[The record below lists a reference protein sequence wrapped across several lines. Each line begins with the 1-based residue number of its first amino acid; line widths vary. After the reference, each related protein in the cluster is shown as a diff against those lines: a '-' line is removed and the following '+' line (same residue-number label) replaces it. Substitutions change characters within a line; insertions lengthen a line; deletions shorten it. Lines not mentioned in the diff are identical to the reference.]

1 MSTML
6 IVYIWMAMLWQPLQC
21 LERMVYKRQINRYYQ
36 TFGDVPSSFYGRNDA
51 VSRTGMNTMDSVVKH
66 GWHRRFP
73 TALYMSTEESS
84 STSSMVKLPIL
95 QLFKKN
101 ELVGEF
107 ICGNDLATSIDR
119 FKATLPT
126 LQTKGSPPSEGASLQ
141 TVYSDDQL
149 ERTISSTEEP
159 VILKLYRDGC
169 KKCAKL
175 EPVYEELS
183 RAPEYANFQWLQAEV
198 SNVATHTKNLKERLL
213 GLKPTSFGDA
223 ATAVIEDCVTCNST
237 GFVGCPE
244 CRGAGYIQRGEVA
257 VFCPTCVG
265 YKKIRCGT
273 CGGKC
278 LKCSA
283 DNVDLITAA
292 DMD

>member
-1 MSTML
+1 ML
-6 IVYIWMAMLWQPLQC
+6 IAYIWIAVLWQPLQG
-21 LERMVYKRQINRYYQ
+21 LQWMAYNRQINRYYE
-36 TFGDVPSSFYGRNDA
+36 TFGDVPSSFSDRDVGG
-51 VSRTGMNTMDSVVKH
+51 SRMMNSMDSVRTH
-66 GWHRRFP
+66 TRQQRFP
-73 TALYMSTEESS
+73 TALHMSTEESS
-84 STSSMVKLPIL
+84 SNSSIVKLPIL
-95 QLFKKN
+95 QLFKRN

-126 LQTKGSPPSEGASLQ
+126 LEPKGTPSSEGTSLQ

-149 ERTISSTEEP
+149 ERSMSSTEFP

-183 RAPEYANFQWLQAEV
+183 RAPEYSNFIWLQAEV
-198 SNVATHTKNLKERLL
+198 SNVAIHTKKLKERLL
-213 GLKPTSFGDA
+213 GLKPTSFDE
-223 ATAVIEDCVTCNST
+223 AVKMIEDCVTCNST

-244 CRGAGYIQRGEVA
+244 CQGVGYIQKGEVA

-283 DNVDLITAA
+283 DNAELTFSA